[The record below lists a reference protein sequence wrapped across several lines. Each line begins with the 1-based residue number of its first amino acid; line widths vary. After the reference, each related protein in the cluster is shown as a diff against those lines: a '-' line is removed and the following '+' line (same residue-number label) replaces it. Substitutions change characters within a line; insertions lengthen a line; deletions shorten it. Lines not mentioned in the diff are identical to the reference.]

1 MDKTEN
7 KGSKRRGKE
16 FHSRKAIMDILKL
29 EGPQDSKMLA
39 ARLGVTAMAV
49 RQHMYAMQTEK
60 LLTYTEAARPKGRPA
75 KMWELTP
82 AANKFFPD
90 ANSELLVDMIDLIG
104 NIYGNEGLDKLIQS
118 RSQNQLTQ
126 YQQQLSSSDPLLKK
140 LQTVAKI
147 RTEEGYMAE
156 IQTQEDG
163 SYLLIENHCPICAAA
178 KSCRKFCSA
187 EKLLFQRLLGPEV
200 SVERS
205 EYILEGDRRCM
216 YAVKPVDVPTNESDL
231 KKTSGRG

>member
-1 MDKTEN
+1 MANTNN
-7 KGSKRRGKE
+7 KEPNRRGKE
-16 FHSRKAIMDILKL
+16 FRSRKAIMDILKQ

-39 ARLGVTAMAV
+39 TRLGVTSMAV
-49 RQHMYAMQTEK
+49 RQHLYAMQEEQ
-60 LLTYTEAARPKGRPA
+60 LLTYTETPRPRGRPA

-90 ANSELLVDMIDLIG
+90 GNSELLVDMIDLIG
-104 NIYGNEGLDKLIQS
+104 NLYGNEGLEKLIQT
-118 RSQNQLTQ
+118 RSQNQLVE
-126 YQQQLSSSDPLLKK
+126 YQQQIDSSDSLFNK

-178 KSCRKFCSA
+178 QSCRKFCSA
-187 EKLLFQRLLGPEV
+187 EQTLFQRLLGPEV
-200 SVERS
+200 SVHRS

-216 YAVKPVDVPTNESDL
+216 YEVKPVGV
-231 KKTSGRG
+231 SG